1 MAVLNISNYILF
13 CFVFC
18 PGHDYFGFFFIRLF
32 FLCLFLCWW
41 LYCFFLFFSVFLL
54 FIVRGMSCKVGFM
67 VSLLVSLIEKFL
79 LLFLFPYFC
88 LSVFLQGQSIN
99 FHKQMHHFVLYSFF
113 TISYIKQIIKIGR
126 FWYDRDFLFCF
137 CFFQNS

>member
-1 MAVLNISNYILF
+1 MITLVSSLFACFSLSLSLLLTVLL
-13 CFVFC
+13 
-18 PGHDYFGFFFIRLF
+18 L
-32 FLCLFLCWW
+32 
-41 LYCFFLFFSVFLL
+41 SVSLSEFLL

-88 LSVFLQGQSIN
+88 LSVSLQGQSIN

>member
-1 MAVLNISNYILF
+1 
-13 CFVFC
+13 
-18 PGHDYFGFFFIRLF
+18 
-32 FLCLFLCWW
+32 
-41 LYCFFLFFSVFLL
+41 L

-88 LSVFLQGQSIN
+88 LSVSLQGQSIN
-99 FHKQMHHFVLYSFF
+99 FHQQMHHFVLYSFF